1 MEANKPIR
9 LNQQKRALLKKEW
22 SNTVWNK
29 TPMEVEDNLKL
40 AIENYR
46 TIKQQTW
53 DNVIT
58 PIMDS
63 KFPIEDMK
71 ILSKYDRGSHYSSFT
86 EDDQCFYFKPSHTD
100 SSEAQYKWTI
110 NNNEM
115 RALYHF
121 ELQEKGHQATLD
133 VEYDETKRDRNPH
146 YHEKS
151 NAMEEDL
158 QKVSASLD
166 RGLWEKYSGGGH
178 YRNNNNKFSD
188 DISAFSRIVPNT
200 GGCHS
205 RTMMCEEH
213 HWEQLKMYAK
223 AQSSL
228 TNAHRELWQTKY
240 ELIKD
245 MNSIIDQAK
254 FLSDVKEYWQ
264 DVEDCVRF
272 DTSDIP
278 RELSIVSDDT
288 KERLRHSLAVRQ
300 SAREQQPK
308 EVEVAVPTQ
317 GFAMVN

>member
-1 MEANKPIR
+1 MEANKLR
-9 LNQQKRALLKKEW
+9 LNQQKRQLLKREW
-22 SNTVWNK
+22 ANTVWNK

-46 TIKQQTW
+46 TVKQQTW

-63 KFPIEDMK
+63 KFPLEDMK
-71 ILSKYDRGSHYSSFT
+71 ILAKYDRGNTHYRSFT
-86 EDDQCFYFKPSHTD
+86 EVDQCFYFKPSHTD

-110 NNNEM
+110 SDDEM

-121 ELQEKGHQATLD
+121 ELQEKGHQATLE

-146 YHEKS
+146 YHEKTK
-151 NAMEEDL
+151 AMEEDL
-158 QKVSASLD
+158 AKVSASLD
-166 RGLWEKYSGGGH
+166 RGLWAKNSYYYNNRSG
-178 YRNNNNKFSD
+178 YKD

-228 TNAHRELWQTKY
+228 TNAHRELWKMKY
-240 ELIKD
+240 ELVKD

-254 FLSDVKEYWQ
+254 FLSDVKEYWP
-264 DVEDCVRF
+264 DVQECVSF
-272 DTSDIP
+272 ETSDLS

-300 SAREQQPK
+300 TAREQQPK
-308 EVEVAVPTQ
+308 EVEVVVPTQ
-317 GFAMVN
+317 GFALVN

>member
-1 MEANKPIR
+1 MEANKLR
-9 LNQQKRALLKKEW
+9 LNQQKRQLLKREW
-22 SNTVWNK
+22 ANTVWNK

-46 TIKQQTW
+46 TVKQQTW

-63 KFPIEDMK
+63 KFPLEDMK
-71 ILSKYDRGSHYSSFT
+71 ILAKYDRGNTHYRSFT
-86 EDDQCFYFKPSHTD
+86 EIDQCFYFKPSHTD

-110 NNNEM
+110 SDDEM

-121 ELQEKGHQATLD
+121 ELQEKGHQATLE

-146 YHEKS
+146 YHEKTK
-151 NAMEEDL
+151 AMEEDL
-158 QKVSASLD
+158 AKVSASLD
-166 RGLWEKYSGGGH
+166 RGLWAKNSYS
-178 YRNNNNKFSD
+178 YNNRSGYND

-228 TNAHRELWQTKY
+228 TNAHRELWKMKY
-240 ELIKD
+240 ELVKD

-264 DVEDCVRF
+264 DVEECVSF
-272 DTSDIP
+272 ETSDLS

-300 SAREQQPK
+300 TAREQQPK
-308 EVEVAVPTQ
+308 EVEVVVPTQ
-317 GFAMVN
+317 GFALVN

>member
-1 MEANKPIR
+1 MEANKLR
-9 LNQQKRALLKKEW
+9 LNQQKRQLLKREW
-22 SNTVWNK
+22 ASTVWNK

-40 AIENYR
+40 AIDNYR

-58 PIMDS
+58 PLMDD
-63 KFPIEDMK
+63 KFPLEDMH
-71 ILSKYDRGSHYSSFT
+71 ILAKYDRGQSHYRSFT
-86 EDDQCFYFKPSHTD
+86 EVDQCFYFKPTHTD
-100 SSEAQYKWTI
+100 SSESQYKWTI
-110 NNNEM
+110 SDHEM

-121 ELQEKGHQATLD
+121 ELQEKGHQATLE
-133 VEYDETKRDRNPH
+133 VEYDETSRDRNPH
-146 YHEKS
+146 YHEKTK
-151 NAMEEDL
+151 AMEEDL
-158 QKVSASLD
+158 CKVSASLD
-166 RGLWEKYSGGGH
+166 RGLWNKHGYHNGSRD
-178 YRNNNNKFSD
+178 YRD

-205 RTMMCEEH
+205 RTMMCGEH

-228 TNAHRELWQTKY
+228 TNAHRELWQMKY
-240 ELIKD
+240 ELVKD

-264 DVEDCVRF
+264 DVEECVSF
-272 DTSDIP
+272 ETSDLS

-300 SAREQQPK
+300 TAREQQPK
-308 EVEVAVPTQ
+308 EVEVVVPTQ
-317 GFAMVN
+317 GFALVN

>member
-1 MEANKPIR
+1 MEANKLR
-9 LNQQKRALLKKEW
+9 LNQQKRQLLKREW
-22 SNTVWNK
+22 ANTVWNK

-46 TIKQQTW
+46 TVKQQTW

-58 PIMDS
+58 PIMDN
-63 KFPIEDMK
+63 KFPLEDMK
-71 ILSKYDRGSHYSSFT
+71 ILAKYDRGNTHYRSFT
-86 EDDQCFYFKPSHTD
+86 EIDQCFYFKPSHTD

-110 NNNEM
+110 SDDEM

-121 ELQEKGHQATLD
+121 ELQEKGHQATLE

-146 YHEKS
+146 YHEKTK
-151 NAMEEDL
+151 AMEEDL
-158 QKVSASLD
+158 AKVSASLD
-166 RGLWEKYSGGGH
+166 RGLWAKNSYHYNNRSG
-178 YRNNNNKFSD
+178 YKD
-188 DISAFSRIVPNT
+188 DISAFSRVVPNT

-228 TNAHRELWQTKY
+228 TNAHRELWKMKY
-240 ELIKD
+240 ELVKD

-264 DVEDCVRF
+264 DVEDCVSF
-272 DTSDIP
+272 ETSDLS

-300 SAREQQPK
+300 NAREQQPK
-308 EVEVAVPTQ
+308 EVEVVVPTQ
-317 GFAMVN
+317 GFALVN

>member
-1 MEANKPIR
+1 MEANKLR
-9 LNQQKRALLKKEW
+9 LNQQKRQLLKKEW
-22 SNTVWNK
+22 ASTVWNK

-46 TIKQQTW
+46 TVKQQTW
-53 DNVIT
+53 DNVII
-58 PIMDS
+58 PIMDK
-63 KFPIEDMK
+63 KFPLEDMEV
-71 ILSKYDRGSHYSSFT
+71 LAKYDRNSGSYRCFT
-86 EDDQCFYFKPSHTD
+86 EIDQCFYFKPTHTD

-110 NNNEM
+110 TDDEM

-121 ELQEKGHQATLD
+121 ELQGKGHQATLE

-146 YHEKS
+146 YHEKTK
-151 NAMEEDL
+151 AMEEDL
-158 QKVSASLD
+158 AKVSASLD
-166 RGLWEKYSGGGH
+166 RGLWQKNGSY
-178 YRNNNNKFSD
+178 YRDSNRYSD

-223 AQSSL
+223 AQSGL
-228 TNAHRELWQTKY
+228 TNAHRELWQMKY

-264 DVEDCVRF
+264 DVEDCVSF
-272 DTSDIP
+272 ETSDLS

-300 SAREQQPK
+300 NAREQQPK
-308 EVEVAVPTQ
+308 EVEVAVSTQ
-317 GFAMVN
+317 GFALVN

>member
-254 FLSDVKEYWQ
+254 VLSDVKEYWQ

-272 DTSDIP
+272 DTSDIS

>member
-205 RTMMCEEH
+205 RTMMCEQH

-254 FLSDVKEYWQ
+254 FLSDVQEYWQ

-272 DTSDIP
+272 DTSDIS

>member
-1 MEANKPIR
+1 MEANKLR
-9 LNQQKRALLKKEW
+9 LNQQKRQLLKREW
-22 SNTVWNK
+22 ASTVWNK

-46 TIKQQTW
+46 TVKQQTW

-58 PIMDS
+58 PIMDK
-63 KFPIEDMK
+63 KFPLEDMQV
-71 ILSKYDRGSHYSSFT
+71 LAKYDRNSGSYRCFT
-86 EDDQCFYFKPSHTD
+86 EIDQCFYFKPTHTD

-110 NNNEM
+110 TDDEM

-121 ELQEKGHQATLD
+121 ELQGKGHQATLE

-146 YHEKS
+146 YHEKTK
-151 NAMEEDL
+151 AMEEDL
-158 QKVSASLD
+158 AKVSASLD
-166 RGLWEKYSGGGH
+166 RGLWQKNGSY
-178 YRNNNNKFSD
+178 YRDSNRYSD

-223 AQSSL
+223 AQSGL
-228 TNAHRELWQTKY
+228 TNAHRELWQMKY
-240 ELIKD
+240 ELVKD

-264 DVEDCVRF
+264 DVEDCVSF
-272 DTSDIP
+272 ETSDLS

-300 SAREQQPK
+300 NAREQQPK
-308 EVEVAVPTQ
+308 EVEVAVSTQ
-317 GFAMVN
+317 GFALVN

>member
-1 MEANKPIR
+1 MEANKLR
-9 LNQQKRALLKKEW
+9 LNQQKRQLLKREW
-22 SNTVWNK
+22 ASTVWNK

-46 TIKQQTW
+46 TVKQQTW

-58 PIMDS
+58 PIMD
-63 KFPIEDMK
+63 KRFPLEDMEV
-71 ILSKYDRGSHYSSFT
+71 LAKYDRGSNHYRSFT
-86 EDDQCFYFKPSHTD
+86 EIDQCFYFKPTHTD
-100 SSEAQYKWTI
+100 TSESQYKWTI
-110 NNNEM
+110 SDDEM

-121 ELQEKGHQATLD
+121 ELQDKGHQATLE

-146 YHEKS
+146 YHEKTK
-151 NAMEEDL
+151 AMEEDL
-158 QKVSASLD
+158 AKVSASLD
-166 RGLWEKYSGGGH
+166 RGLWQKNGSY
-178 YRNNNNKFSD
+178 YRDTNRYSD

-228 TNAHRELWQTKY
+228 QNAHRELWQMKY
-240 ELIKD
+240 ELVKD

-264 DVEDCVRF
+264 DVEDCVSF
-272 DTSDIP
+272 ETSDLS

-288 KERLRHSLAVRQ
+288 KERLKHSLAVRQ

-308 EVEVAVPTQ
+308 EVEVVVPTQ
-317 GFAMVN
+317 GFALVN

>member
-1 MEANKPIR
+1 MEANKLR
-9 LNQQKRALLKKEW
+9 LNQQKRQLLKREW
-22 SNTVWNK
+22 ANTVWNK

-46 TIKQQTW
+46 TTKQQTW

-58 PIMDS
+58 PIMDK
-63 KFPIEDMK
+63 KFPLEDMD
-71 ILSKYDRGSHYSSFT
+71 ILAKYDRGSNHYRSFT
-86 EDDQCFYFKPSHTD
+86 EIDQCFYFKPSHTD

-110 NNNEM
+110 SDEEM
-115 RALYHF
+115 LALYHF
-121 ELQEKGHQATLD
+121 ELQEKGHQATLE
-133 VEYDETKRDRNPH
+133 VEYSETSRDRNPH
-146 YHEKS
+146 YHEKTK
-151 NAMEEDL
+151 AMEEDL
-158 QKVSASLD
+158 AKVSASLD
-166 RGLWEKYSGGGH
+166 RGLWNKHGYHRTDRSG
-178 YRNNNNKFSD
+178 YSD

-228 TNAHRELWQTKY
+228 TNAHRELWQMKY
-240 ELIKD
+240 ELVKD

-254 FLSDVKEYWQ
+254 FLSDVQEYWP
-264 DVEDCVRF
+264 DVQECVSF
-272 DTSDIP
+272 ETSDLS

-300 SAREQQPK
+300 TAREQQPK
-308 EVEVAVPTQ
+308 EVEVVVPTQ
-317 GFAMVN
+317 GFALVN

>member
-1 MEANKPIR
+1 MEANKLR
-9 LNQQKRALLKKEW
+9 LNQQKRQLLKKEW
-22 SNTVWNK
+22 ASTVWNK

-46 TIKQQTW
+46 TVKQQTW
-53 DNVIT
+53 DNVII
-58 PIMDS
+58 PIMDK
-63 KFPIEDMK
+63 KFPLEDMEV
-71 ILSKYDRGSHYSSFT
+71 LAKYDRNSGSYRCFT
-86 EDDQCFYFKPSHTD
+86 EIDQCFYFKPTHTD

-110 NNNEM
+110 SDDEM

-121 ELQEKGHQATLD
+121 ELQGKGHQATLE

-146 YHEKS
+146 YHEKTK
-151 NAMEEDL
+151 AMEEDL
-158 QKVSASLD
+158 AKVSASLD
-166 RGLWEKYSGGGH
+166 RGLWQKNGSY
-178 YRNNNNKFSD
+178 YRDSNRYSD

-223 AQSSL
+223 AQSGL
-228 TNAHRELWQTKY
+228 TNAHRELWQMKY
-240 ELIKD
+240 ELVKD

-264 DVEDCVRF
+264 DVEDCVSF
-272 DTSDIP
+272 ETSDLS

-300 SAREQQPK
+300 NAREQQPK
-308 EVEVAVPTQ
+308 EVEVAVSTQ
-317 GFAMVN
+317 GFALVN

>member
-1 MEANKPIR
+1 MEANKLR
-9 LNQQKRALLKKEW
+9 LNQQKRQLLKREW
-22 SNTVWNK
+22 ASTVWNK

-46 TIKQQTW
+46 TVKQQTW

-58 PIMDS
+58 PIMDK
-63 KFPIEDMK
+63 KFPLEDMEV
-71 ILSKYDRGSHYSSFT
+71 LAKYDRGSNHYRSFT
-86 EDDQCFYFKPSHTD
+86 EIDQCFYFKPTHTD
-100 SSEAQYKWTI
+100 SSESQYKWTI
-110 NNNEM
+110 SDDEM

-121 ELQEKGHQATLD
+121 ELQGKGHQATLE

-146 YHEKS
+146 YHEKTK
-151 NAMEEDL
+151 AMEEDL
-158 QKVSASLD
+158 NSISAGLD
-166 RGLWEKYSGGGH
+166 RGLWNKHGYHRGDKY
-178 YRNNNNKFSD
+178 ND

-228 TNAHRELWQTKY
+228 TNAHRELWQMKY
-240 ELIKD
+240 ELVKD

-254 FLSDVKEYWQ
+254 FLSDVKEYWP
-264 DVEDCVRF
+264 DVQECVSF
-272 DTSDIP
+272 ETSDLS

-288 KERLRHSLAVRQ
+288 KERLKHSLAVRQ
-300 SAREQQPK
+300 TAREQQPK
-308 EVEVAVPTQ
+308 EVEVVVPTQ
-317 GFAMVN
+317 GFALVN

>member
-9 LNQQKRALLKKEW
+9 LNQQKRLLLKKEW
-22 SNTVWNK
+22 ASTVWNK

-58 PIMDS
+58 PIMDK
-63 KFPIEDMK
+63 KFPIEDME
-71 ILSKYDRGSHYSSFT
+71 ILAKYDRSASHYSRFT
-86 EDDQCFYFKPSHTD
+86 EIDQCFYFKPTHTD
-100 SSEAQYKWTI
+100 SSESQYKWTI
-110 NNNEM
+110 SEKEM
-115 RALYHF
+115 KALYHF
-121 ELQEKGHQATLD
+121 DLQEKGHQATLD
-133 VEYDETKRDRNPH
+133 VEYDETKRDHNPH
-146 YHEKS
+146 YHEKI
-151 NAMEEDL
+151 NAMEEEL
-158 QKVSASLD
+158 NSISAGLD
-166 RGLWEKYSGGGH
+166 RGLWLHSGG
-178 YRNNNNKFSD
+178 YRNRSRDYND
-188 DISAFSRIVPNT
+188 DVSAFSRIVPNT

-205 RTMMCEEH
+205 RTMMCEQH

-228 TNAHRELWQTKY
+228 TNAHRELWQMKY

-254 FLSDVKEYWQ
+254 FLSDVQEYWQ
-264 DVEDCVRF
+264 DVEDCVSF
-272 DTSDIP
+272 DTSDIS

-288 KERLRHSLAVRQ
+288 KERLKHSLAVRQ
-300 SAREQQPK
+300 TAREQRPK

>member
-1 MEANKPIR
+1 MEANKLR
-9 LNQQKRALLKKEW
+9 LNQQKRQLLKREW
-22 SNTVWNK
+22 ASTVWNK

-46 TIKQQTW
+46 TVKQQTW
-53 DNVIT
+53 DNVII
-58 PIMDS
+58 PIMDK
-63 KFPIEDMK
+63 KFPLEDMEV
-71 ILSKYDRGSHYSSFT
+71 LAKYDRNSGSYRCFT
-86 EDDQCFYFKPSHTD
+86 EIDQCFYFKPTHTD

-110 NNNEM
+110 SDDEM

-121 ELQEKGHQATLD
+121 ELQGKGHQATLE

-146 YHEKS
+146 YHEKTK
-151 NAMEEDL
+151 AMEEDL
-158 QKVSASLD
+158 AKVSASLD
-166 RGLWEKYSGGGH
+166 RGLWQKNGSY
-178 YRNNNNKFSD
+178 YRDSNRYSD

-223 AQSSL
+223 AQSGL
-228 TNAHRELWQTKY
+228 TNAHRELWQMKY
-240 ELIKD
+240 ELVKD

-264 DVEDCVRF
+264 DVEDCVSF
-272 DTSDIP
+272 ETSDLS

-300 SAREQQPK
+300 NAREQQPK
-308 EVEVAVPTQ
+308 EVEVVVPTQ
-317 GFAMVN
+317 GFALVN

>member
-205 RTMMCEEH
+205 RTMMCEQH

-272 DTSDIP
+272 DTSDIS

>member
-1 MEANKPIR
+1 MEANKLR
-9 LNQQKRALLKKEW
+9 LNQQKRQILKREW

-46 TIKQQTW
+46 TTKQQTW

-58 PIMDS
+58 PIMDK
-63 KFPIEDMK
+63 KFPIEDMY
-71 ILSKYDRGSHYSSFT
+71 ILAKYDRGSNYSRFT
-86 EDDQCFYFKPSHTD
+86 EDDQCFYFKPTHTD

-110 NNNEM
+110 AHDEM
-115 RALYHF
+115 KALYHF
-121 ELQEKGHQATLD
+121 ELQDKGHQATLE
-133 VEYDETKRDRNPH
+133 VEYDETKRDHNPH
-146 YHEKS
+146 YHEKT
-151 NAMEEDL
+151 NAMDEDL
-158 QKVSASLD
+158 NSISASLD
-166 RGLWEKYSGGGH
+166 RGLWDKHSGGGH

-223 AQSSL
+223 AQSGL
-228 TNAHRELWQTKY
+228 TNAHRELWQMKY

-272 DTSDIP
+272 DTSDIS

-288 KERLRHSLAVRQ
+288 KERLKHSLAVRQ
-300 SAREQQPK
+300 TAREQQTK

>member
-121 ELQEKGHQATLD
+121 ELHEKGHQATLD

-223 AQSSL
+223 AQSGL

-254 FLSDVKEYWQ
+254 FLSDVQEYWQ

-272 DTSDIP
+272 DTSDIS

>member
-1 MEANKPIR
+1 MEANKLR
-9 LNQQKRALLKKEW
+9 LNQQKRQLLKREW
-22 SNTVWNK
+22 ASTVWNK

-46 TIKQQTW
+46 TVKQQTW

-63 KFPIEDMK
+63 RFPLEDMK
-71 ILSKYDRGSHYSSFT
+71 VLSKYDRSGHYRSFT
-86 EDDQCFYFKPSHTD
+86 EIDQCFYFKPTHTD
-100 SSEAQYKWTI
+100 SSESQYKWTI
-110 NNNEM
+110 SDDEM

-121 ELQEKGHQATLD
+121 ELQGMGHQATLE

-146 YHEKS
+146 YHEKTK
-151 NAMEEDL
+151 AMEEDL

-166 RGLWEKYSGGGH
+166 RGLW
-178 YRNNNNKFSD
+178 NKHGYHNGSRGYED
-188 DISAFSRIVPNT
+188 DISAFSRLVPNT

-228 TNAHRELWQTKY
+228 TNAHRELWQMKY
-240 ELIKD
+240 ELVKD

-264 DVEDCVRF
+264 DVEDCVSF
-272 DTSDIP
+272 ETSDLS
-278 RELSIVSDDT
+278 RELSIVSEDT
-288 KERLRHSLAVRQ
+288 KERLKHSLAVRQ

-308 EVEVAVPTQ
+308 EVEVVVPTQ
-317 GFAMVN
+317 GFALVN

>member
-1 MEANKPIR
+1 MEANKLR
-9 LNQQKRALLKKEW
+9 LNQQKRQLLKREW

-46 TIKQQTW
+46 TVKQQTW

-63 KFPIEDMK
+63 KFPLEDMK
-71 ILSKYDRGSHYSSFT
+71 VLSKYDRGRDHYRSFT
-86 EDDQCFYFKPSHTD
+86 EIDQCFYFKPTHTD
-100 SSEAQYKWTI
+100 SSESQYKWTI
-110 NNNEM
+110 SDHEM

-121 ELQEKGHQATLD
+121 ELQEKGHQATLE

-146 YHEKS
+146 YHEKTK
-151 NAMEEDL
+151 AMEEDL
-158 QKVSASLD
+158 NSVSAGLD
-166 RGLWEKYSGGGH
+166 RGLWHKGGYHSYNRGG
-178 YRNNNNKFSD
+178 YND
-188 DISAFSRIVPNT
+188 DISAFSRLVPNT

-228 TNAHRELWQTKY
+228 TNAHRELWQMKY
-240 ELIKD
+240 ELVKD

-264 DVEDCVRF
+264 DVEDCVSF
-272 DTSDIP
+272 ETSDLS

-308 EVEVAVPTQ
+308 EVEVVVPTQ
-317 GFAMVN
+317 GFALVN

>member
-1 MEANKPIR
+1 MEANKLR
-9 LNQQKRALLKKEW
+9 LNQQKRQLLKKEW
-22 SNTVWNK
+22 ASTVWNK

-46 TIKQQTW
+46 TVKQQTW

-63 KFPIEDMK
+63 KFPLVDMK
-71 ILSKYDRGSHYSSFT
+71 VLAKYDRGSNHYRSFT
-86 EDDQCFYFKPSHTD
+86 EIDQCFYFKPTHTD

-110 NNNEM
+110 TDDEM

-121 ELQEKGHQATLD
+121 ELQGKGHQATLE

-146 YHEKS
+146 YHEKTK
-151 NAMEEDL
+151 AMEEDL
-158 QKVSASLD
+158 AKVSASLD
-166 RGLWEKYSGGGH
+166 RGLWQKNGSY
-178 YRNNNNKFSD
+178 YRDSNRYSD

-205 RTMMCEEH
+205 RTMMCDEH

-223 AQSSL
+223 AQSGL
-228 TNAHRELWQTKY
+228 TNAHRELWQMKY

-264 DVEDCVRF
+264 DVEDCVSF
-272 DTSDIP
+272 ETSDLS

-300 SAREQQPK
+300 NAREQQPK
-308 EVEVAVPTQ
+308 EVEVVVPTQ
-317 GFAMVN
+317 GFALVN

>member
-1 MEANKPIR
+1 MEANKLR
-9 LNQQKRALLKKEW
+9 LNQQKRQLLKREW
-22 SNTVWNK
+22 ANTVWNK

-46 TIKQQTW
+46 TVKQQTW

-63 KFPIEDMK
+63 KFPLEDMK
-71 ILSKYDRGSHYSSFT
+71 ILAKYDRGNTHYRSFT
-86 EDDQCFYFKPSHTD
+86 EVDQCFYFKPSHTD

-110 NNNEM
+110 SDDEM

-121 ELQEKGHQATLD
+121 ELQEKGHQATLE

-146 YHEKS
+146 YHEKTK
-151 NAMEEDL
+151 AMEEDL

-166 RGLWEKYSGGGH
+166 RGLWAKSSYCYNNRSG
-178 YRNNNNKFSD
+178 YKD
-188 DISAFSRIVPNT
+188 DISAFSRVVPNT

-228 TNAHRELWQTKY
+228 TNAHRELWKMKY
-240 ELIKD
+240 ELVKD

-254 FLSDVKEYWQ
+254 FLSDVKEYWP
-264 DVEDCVRF
+264 DVQECVSF
-272 DTSDIP
+272 ETSDLS

-300 SAREQQPK
+300 TAREQQPK
-308 EVEVAVPTQ
+308 EVEVVVPTQ
-317 GFAMVN
+317 GFALVN

>member
-223 AQSSL
+223 AQSGL
-228 TNAHRELWQTKY
+228 TNAHRELWQMKY

-254 FLSDVKEYWQ
+254 FLSDVQEYWQ

-272 DTSDIP
+272 DTSDIS

-300 SAREQQPK
+300 TAREQQPK